1 MPVACLDLEGSTFPS
16 VPYHLCY
23 GSKKKGGNWELAVR
37 EGHLVGMAFV
47 TAVRLPMSSLGQNV

>member
-1 MPVACLDLEGSTFPS
+1 MPVTCLGLEGSTFPS

-23 GSKKKGGNWELAVR
+23 GSKKKGNWELAVR

-47 TAVRLPMSSLGQNV
+47 TAVRLPMSSLGWNV

>member
-1 MPVACLDLEGSTFPS
+1 MPVACLGLEGSTFPS

-23 GSKKKGGNWELAVR
+23 GPKKKENWELAVR

-47 TAVRLPMSSLGQNV
+47 TAVRLPMNSLGQNV